1 MNPAPSKHAQ
11 IRDAAE
17 TYYKEFGEYVETY
30 GQEVAVAQLAASISR
45 GLTVPAFEEILAK
58 IRERDI
64 TETGNVGIWDG
75 DREIWPNETDYTQAR
90 DQQAQHQDADVTAI
104 IIALTGETP

>member
-1 MNPAPSKHAQ
+1 MSPAPSKHAQ

-17 TYYKEFGEYVETY
+17 TYYKEFGEYVETP
-30 GQEVAVAQLAASISR
+30 GQEVAVANLAARIDR
-45 GLTVPAFEEILAK
+45 WITTTTFEEILAK

-64 TETGNVGIWDG
+64 TETGNAGIWDG
-75 DREIWPNETDYTQAR
+75 EREIWPNESDYIQAR